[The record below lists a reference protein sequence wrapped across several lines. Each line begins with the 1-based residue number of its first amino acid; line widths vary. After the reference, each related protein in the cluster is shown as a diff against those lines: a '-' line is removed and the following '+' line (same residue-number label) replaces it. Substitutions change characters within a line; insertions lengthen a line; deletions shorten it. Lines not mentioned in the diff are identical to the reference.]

1 MYNVVQSHVEN
12 LYVDIGAKRVKL
24 CLRLGEQSFFFYG
37 FGYSFERAPG
47 GGGRWGEG
55 FGSSPS

>member
-24 CLRLGEQSFFFYG
+24 CLRLGEQRFFLWF
-37 FGYSFERAPG
+37 
-47 GGGRWGEG
+47 WL
-55 FGSSPS
+55 

>member
-24 CLRLGEQSFFFYG
+24 CLRFGEQSFFSWF
-37 FGYSFERAPG
+37 
-47 GGGRWGEG
+47 WL
-55 FGSSPS
+55 